1 MLKVH
6 WWEQRGPCVTKTYTG
21 PDHNYWSRTRIGSG
35 ATWPPTNALLTHELW
50 DRLSAVPARTPG
62 WAAGASTRREH
73 MKPYMV
79 EITTYGV
86 VMAENEAHAHQV
98 ADSYKREIFGDDWN
112 PRIEVDGAVVKVED
126 LAHGWDGE
134 CIPYGGDGNTKLA
147 DLLVPNEQN

>member
-1 MLKVH
+1 
-6 WWEQRGPCVTKTYTG
+6 
-21 PDHNYWSRTRIGSG
+21 
-35 ATWPPTNALLTHELW
+35 
-50 DRLSAVPARTPG
+50 
-62 WAAGASTRREH
+62 
-73 MKPYMV
+73 MKPYMI

-86 VMAENEAHAHQV
+86 VMADDEAHARQV

-147 DLLVPNEQN
+147 ELLVPNACGEPGHTSPGKD

>member
-1 MLKVH
+1 
-6 WWEQRGPCVTKTYTG
+6 
-21 PDHNYWSRTRIGSG
+21 
-35 ATWPPTNALLTHELW
+35 
-50 DRLSAVPARTPG
+50 
-62 WAAGASTRREH
+62 

-86 VMAENEAHAHQV
+86 VMAEDEVHAHQV

-147 DLLVPNEQN
+147 DLLMPNAELCGVRSTSERT

>member
-1 MLKVH
+1 
-6 WWEQRGPCVTKTYTG
+6 
-21 PDHNYWSRTRIGSG
+21 
-35 ATWPPTNALLTHELW
+35 
-50 DRLSAVPARTPG
+50 
-62 WAAGASTRREH
+62 

-86 VMAENEAHAHQV
+86 VMAEDEAHAHQV

-147 DLLVPNEQN
+147 DLLVPNQTAKRSGTTDNQNSDGLSPESAETHCGAAAFGARTRWSAGGPERLNCTERKRR

>member
-1 MLKVH
+1 
-6 WWEQRGPCVTKTYTG
+6 
-21 PDHNYWSRTRIGSG
+21 
-35 ATWPPTNALLTHELW
+35 
-50 DRLSAVPARTPG
+50 
-62 WAAGASTRREH
+62 

-86 VMAENEAHAHQV
+86 VMAEDEAHAHQV

-147 DLLVPNEQN
+147 DLLVPNVEFSGGAPLHGAASAGTQG

>member
-1 MLKVH
+1 
-6 WWEQRGPCVTKTYTG
+6 
-21 PDHNYWSRTRIGSG
+21 
-35 ATWPPTNALLTHELW
+35 
-50 DRLSAVPARTPG
+50 
-62 WAAGASTRREH
+62 

-86 VMAENEAHAHQV
+86 VMAEDEAHAHQV
-98 ADSYKREIFGDDWN
+98 ADSYKREIFGADWN

-147 DLLVPNEQN
+147 DLLVPNAQAQAPAKGASP